1 MSDIESVIT
10 KNSELFSDN
19 ESQVITNSVSQIG
32 LIDCK
37 IKEDDVIEIED
48 IILGGDF
55 LSESNIPEALLRC
68 PLCQKIDSIRLIL
81 KIFNPTQK
89 DSQYCLN
96 SDDRWLYILQCASC
110 LNKDGSIRCIR
121 HIKYNDSF
129 DLNDIETDVAKDVL
143 NMNIQSNPFDLTN
156 SSATNPFAAA
166 NPFAS
171 SNPFE
176 SKPAVTPS
184 AQLENTKVNNE
195 KMLENQKKQKH
206 DLKKDLNVNLDKA
219 YTPYFIYLEDEKFN
233 PNVKKANEMKSS
245 KINYDNIQI
254 DDPSIDLKDIQKKS
268 SDVKE
273 QELDPMVNK
282 LTTSLT
288 DPQFNKFINIIEY
301 NSDQILRLSPAPI
314 FFKTD
319 EFVKTYYQKKKNNHN
334 IPKLKGSSSPRTF
347 ELQLMPYAIS
357 KLESNLEID
366 LKNRGME
373 WGTILVFTDSDNYV
387 PSGKRGERGHEEFVE
402 EFVHVQWD
410 D

>member
-1 MSDIESVIT
+1 MSDIDSIVT
-10 KNSELFSDN
+10 KNSDAFSET
-19 ESQVITNSVSQIG
+19 ESHVINNLSSQIG

-37 IKEDDVIEIED
+37 VKQDDTLEIED
-48 IILGGDF
+48 VILGGDF
-55 LSESNIPEALLRC
+55 LSQSGIPDDLLKC
-68 PLCQKIDSIRLIL
+68 SLCQKSESVRLLL

-89 DSQYCLN
+89 DTKYCLN
-96 SDDRWLYILQCASC
+96 SDDRWLYILQCSSC

-121 HIKYNDSF
+121 HIKYNDTF
-129 DLNDIETDVAKDVL
+129 ELEDVEENVTEDVMK
-143 NMNIQSNPFDLTN
+143 MNITSNPFDLSN
-156 SSATNPFAAA
+156 SSNTNPFATTNA
-166 NPFAS
+166 FAT

-176 SKPAVTPS
+176 TKPADKAS
-184 AQLENTKVNNE
+184 AEKEKPAVNNE

-206 DLKKDLNVNLDKA
+206 DLKPDLKIDSDKS
-219 YTPYFIYLEDEKFN
+219 YTPYFVYLEDEKFN
-233 PNVKKANEMKSS
+233 PNIKKANEMKSS
-245 KINYDNIQI
+245 NINYENIQI

-273 QELDPMVNK
+273 QEVDPMVNK

-301 NSDQILRLSPAPI
+301 NPDQILRLSSTPI
-314 FFKTD
+314 FFKSD
-319 EFVKTYYQKKKNNHN
+319 EFVKGYHQKKKSNHN
-334 IPKLKGSSSPRTF
+334 IPKLNGSPANRSF
-347 ELQLMPYAIS
+347 EMQLMPFAIS
-357 KLESNLEID
+357 KLESNMEID

-387 PSGKRGERGHEEFVE
+387 PSGNRGKTGHEEFVE

>member
-1 MSDIESVIT
+1 MSDIDSVVT
-10 KNSELFSDN
+10 KNSELSVDD
-19 ESQVITNSVSQIG
+19 ESQVFTNSVSQIG

-37 IKEDDVIEIED
+37 VKEDDTLEIED
-48 IILGGDF
+48 IVLGGDF
-55 LSESNIPEALLRC
+55 LSQSNIPENLLRC
-68 PLCQKIDSIRLIL
+68 SLCKKIDSIRLIL
-81 KIFNPTQK
+81 KIFNPTQN
-89 DSQYCLN
+89 DSKFCLN
-96 SDDRWLYILQCASC
+96 SDDRWLYILQCGAC

-129 DLNDIETDVAKDVL
+129 DLHDVETDIAQDVSE
-143 NMNIQSNPFDLTN
+143 MNIQSNPFDLSN
-156 SSATNPFAAA
+156 SSASNPFATA

-176 SKPAVTPS
+176 SKTVESQSSQPEKT
-184 AQLENTKVNNE
+184 NVNNE

-206 DLKKDLNVNLDKA
+206 DLKKDLSVNLDKA

-245 KINYDNIQI
+245 QINYDNIQI

-273 QELDPMVNK
+273 QEIDPMVNK

-301 NSDQILRLSPAPI
+301 NPDQILRLSQTPI
-314 FFKTD
+314 FFKAD
-319 EFVKTYYQKKKNNHN
+319 EFVKNYYQKKKNNHN
-334 IPKLKGSSSPRTF
+334 LPKLQGSSSNRTF

-357 KLESNLEID
+357 KLESGLEID

-373 WGTILVFTDSDNYV
+373 WGTILVFTDADNYV

-402 EFVHVQWD
+402 EYVHVQWD